1 PGTSTVEE
9 LFAGVKKGI
18 YIKDI
23 SHGSGMSTFTIAP
36 TKAYMIRDGKIAEP
50 VKVSVISGNVMHTL
64 GQIDGLNDKT
74 EYLSFAVGGCGKM
87 EQFPLPVG
95 FGGPY
100 MRVNGIQVL

>member
-1 PGTSTVEE
+1 MNGVGAKATNALSEFFTV
-9 LFAGVKKGI
+9 L
-18 YIKDI
+18 
-23 SHGSGMSTFTIAP
+23 
-36 TKAYMIRDGKIAEP
+36 TKRDGKIAEP

-64 GQIDGLNDKT
+64 GQIDGLSDKT